1 MEIKLAFNFTK
12 ANTVSDRCFMT
23 MFYEISQGRY
33 AGSHHS
39 LFSSPN
45 PNVEVENYACILKT
59 GDIKFFIM
67 TNMKGPLQIPFK
79 NLPLLNV

>member
-1 MEIKLAFNFTK
+1 M
-12 ANTVSDRCFMT
+12 
-23 MFYEISQGRY
+23 EISQCRY

-39 LFSSPN
+39 LFSSPD

-67 TNMKGPLQIPFK
+67 TNMKGPLQVPSSVVVSNYFAE
-79 NLPLLNV
+79 NF